1 MEFYSLQFII
11 FIFFWLLLY
20 YGSQRIL
27 NGKRWMVLL
36 AASLSFYVIVEIR
49 GAVFLLATAGST
61 WLASRTLDWLK
72 KEQKVRYQSCR
83 DRAEKIKIK
92 SCFVKRRRVVLWGCL
107 ILNLGML
114 ALLKYTG
121 GIALPGSS
129 LWSHLAVP
137 MGISFYTFQSVS
149 YLADVYNTKYD
160 SELNFGKYLLFVSW
174 FPQLLEGPINRY
186 DAMSS
191 SLFQDHNWSLQRAYE
206 AFLLILFGLFKK
218 YAIAEQLAPLIS
230 QIFDNRNAEI
240 PGSVVVFGI
249 LLYSA
254 QQYSDFSGGID
265 IVIGVSKLFG
275 VTMAPNFRQPYFA
288 TSLGDF
294 WRRWHISLGAWMR
307 DYVFYPI
314 ALLKS
319 MQKLGKWFTKHISG
333 KFGKHLGRTVPACIA
348 NLIVFLLVGI
358 WHGAEEHYLA
368 WGLYN
373 GIIIALSDL
382 MSPFWK
388 SAAERIPLRISAR
401 MAHLLRIL
409 RTFLIVNIGWYFDRI
424 ADFEYRRSCFYNT
437 LFSFRLR
444 EFRPTLYSFNL
455 DYVMK
460 PVAIAAMGM
469 IVVFV
474 VSVLREKQMD
484 VKGRVMRLSAAA
496 QMFLLIFILLMILS
510 AFVFTAP
517 SGGFLYAQF

>member
-1 MEFYSLQFII
+1 MEFYSLKFII
-11 FIFFWLLLY
+11 FIFFWLFLY

-27 NGKRWMVLL
+27 KGKRWMILL
-36 AASLSFYVIVEIR
+36 AASLSFYAIVEIR

-61 WLASRTLDWLK
+61 WLSSRVLDRLK
-72 KEQKVRYQSCR
+72 KEQRARNQSCR
-83 DRAEKIKIK
+83 DRSEKMKIK
-92 SCFVKRRRVVLWGCL
+92 SCFVKRRRAVLWGCL
-107 ILNLGML
+107 ILNFGML

-121 GIALPGSS
+121 GMNLPGSS
-129 LWSHLAVP
+129 LWSRLAVP

-160 SELNFGKYLLFVSW
+160 SESNFGKYFLFVSW

-186 DAMSS
+186 DAMSH
-191 SLFQDHNWSLQRAYE
+191 SLFQDHDWDSQRAYE

-218 YAIAEQLAPLIS
+218 YAVAEQLAPLIS
-230 QIFDNRNAEI
+230 QMFDNQNAEI

-254 QQYSDFSGGID
+254 QQYADFSGGID

-275 VTMAPNFRQPYFA
+275 VTMASNFRQPYFA

-319 MQKLGKWFTKHISG
+319 MQKLGKWLTKHISG

-373 GIIIALSDL
+373 GVVIALSDL
-382 MSPFWK
+382 MAPAWK
-388 SAAERIPLRISAR
+388 GAAERIPVRISGS
-401 MAHLLRIL
+401 MAHLMRIV

-424 ADFEYRRSCFYNT
+424 SDREYRRICFHNS
-437 LFSFRLR
+437 LFSFRLYD
-444 EFRPTLYSFNL
+444 FKATLYSYNL

-460 PVAIAAMGM
+460 PVVIAAVG
-469 IVVFV
+469 
-474 VSVLREKQMD
+474 VLIILAISIMREKQID
-484 VKGRVMRLSAAA
+484 VKGKVMCLPAAA
-496 QMFLLIFILLMILS
+496 QSFLLILVLMMILF

>member
-1 MEFYSLQFII
+1 MEFYSLQFIS
-11 FIFFWLLLY
+11 FILCWLFLY

-27 NGKRWMVLL
+27 KGKRWLILL
-36 AASLSFYVIVEIR
+36 TASLSFYAIVEIR
-49 GAVFLLATAGST
+49 GIVFLLATAGST
-61 WLASRTLDWLK
+61 WTASRILDRMK
-72 KEQKVRYQSCR
+72 REQRERYQSCR
-83 DRAEKIKIK
+83 NREEKSKIK
-92 SCFVKRRRVVLWGCL
+92 SYFVKRRRMVLWGCL
-107 ILNLGML
+107 ALNFGML

-121 GIALPGSS
+121 GITLPGSS
-129 LWSHLAVP
+129 LWSRLAVP

-149 YLADVYNTKYD
+149 YLADVYNTKYV
-160 SELNFGKYLLFVSW
+160 SESNFGKYLLFVSW

-186 DAMSS
+186 DAMSR
-191 SLFQDHNWSLQRAYE
+191 SLFRDHDWNSQRAYE
-206 AFLLILFGLFKK
+206 ALLLILFGLFKK

-230 QIFDNRNAEI
+230 QMFDQRNTEI
-240 PGSVVVFGI
+240 PGSVVAFGI

-254 QQYSDFSGGID
+254 QQYADFSGGID

-319 MQKLGKWFTKHISG
+319 MQKLGKWFTKHIPG

-388 SAAERIPLRISAR
+388 SAAERSPFRISTR

-424 ADFEYRRSCFYNT
+424 ADLGYRRICFYNT

-444 EFRPTLYSFNL
+444 ELRPTLYSYNL

-460 PVAIAAMGM
+460 PVVIAAMGM
-469 IVVFV
+469 LVIFV

-484 VKGRVMRLSAAA
+484 VKGRVMCLPAMA
-496 QMFLLIFILLMILS
+496 QSFLLIFVLTMILW